1 MALTEKY
8 QSRPVLLPIIFE
20 NAELGSNVMKK
31 GIRYLG

>member
-20 NAELGSNVMKK
+20 NDEVGGKATIIKA
-31 GIRYLG
+31 

>member
-20 NAELGSNVMKK
+20 NKEMAGKAMIIKA
-31 GIRYLG
+31 